1 MPSICRQQQ
10 FRSLRD
16 HQYGSDQKKILNEQ
30 CSKTTA
36 RVVSVAYRLWL
47 PFSINRMLNLTKIK
61 ERIMR
66 SICRLQLFRSL
77 RAHQYISDQK
87 KILKEQSAQTNARV
101 VSVAYRLW
109 LPFSINRVLNLT
121 KIKKRIMLSICRLQ
135 LFHFLRAHQYS
146 SDQKN
151 ILKNQSAQ
159 TTARVV
165 SVAYHLWLPFC
176 IHHWRISWSSYRKL
190 IWVGFEPTTTEF
202 RSDALTD

>member
-1 MPSICRQQQ
+1 MP
-10 FRSLRD
+10 
-16 HQYGSDQKKILNEQ
+16 
-30 CSKTTA
+30 
-36 RVVSVAYRLWL
+36 
-47 PFSINRMLNLTKIK
+47 
-61 ERIMR
+61 

-202 RSDALTD
+202 RSDALTDWAIRPWAQLALRANFVQLLQFHRLFSVTFHFGCLLPSVAAFILVKVFCR

>member
-16 HQYGSDQKKILNEQ
+16 HQYSSDQKKILKDQ
-30 CSKTTA
+30 IAQTTA

-47 PFSINRMLNLTKIK
+47 LFSINRVLNLTKIKERITRSTCRQQLFRFLRPHQYCSDQKKILNEQGSQTTARVVSVAYRLWLLFSINRMLNLTKIK

-109 LPFSINRVLNLT
+109 LPF
-121 KIKKRIMLSICRLQ
+121 
-135 LFHFLRAHQYS
+135 
-146 SDQKN
+146 
-151 ILKNQSAQ
+151 
-159 TTARVV
+159 
-165 SVAYHLWLPFC
+165 C
-176 IHHWRISWSSYRKL
+176 IHH
-190 IWVGFEPTTTEF
+190 
-202 RSDALTD
+202 